1 MKKIAIFFLIIIIIL
16 AGIFCFYINYKV
28 NYYEA
33 NKDNRELE
41 SYYEQEISGLELTTI
56 INKVV
61 DRNIKNQ
68 VQKDEKGKFINNNQN
83 SIQIEVKM
91 LDYDKLYSMEIFY
104 DNGMNKFVQNYNKI
118 KFKCTNIQYHKETN
132 KIKYM
137 LFEQIT
143 Q

>member
-1 MKKIAIFFLIIIIIL
+1 
-16 AGIFCFYINYKV
+16 
-28 NYYEA
+28 
-33 NKDNRELE
+33 
-41 SYYEQEISGLELTTI
+41 
-56 INKVV
+56 
-61 DRNIKNQ
+61 
-68 VQKDEKGKFINNNQN
+68 
-83 SIQIEVKM
+83 M